1 MNIIFSVKNSGAY
14 TLIEAH
20 LTEPLKKGDW
30 VVFLNNIVIIMKNT
44 KRLYMLIDKNKYEN
58 DFDYIT
64 ANSLL
69 QKKSKLH

>member
-1 MNIIFSVKNSGAY
+1 MNIIFSVKNSEAY

-30 VVFLNNIVIIMKNT
+30 VIFLNNIAVIMENT
-44 KRLYMLIDKNKYEN
+44 KRLYILIDEKKYES